1 MFTVSVTVLDEI
13 RQLTYI
19 IVYVYPSTSL
29 LDVVF
34 VFPVPPAPPMLCILD
49 IKKIQNGAAPPAL
62 PRGTVNQG
70 KLFVIICWL
79 AIFWSE

>member
-1 MFTVSVTVLDEI
+1 MFTVSVTVLVEI
-13 RQLTYI
+13 LQA
-19 IVYVYPSTSL
+19 SSMSSSL
-29 LDVVF
+29 
-34 VFPVPPAPPMLCILD
+34 AG
-49 IKKIQNGAAPPAL
+49 GAANVLYIAGCTEKNYKMAPL